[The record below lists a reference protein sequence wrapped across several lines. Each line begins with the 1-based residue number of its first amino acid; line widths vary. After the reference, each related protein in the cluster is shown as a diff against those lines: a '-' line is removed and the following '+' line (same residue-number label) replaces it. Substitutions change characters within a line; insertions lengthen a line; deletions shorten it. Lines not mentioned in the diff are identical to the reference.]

1 VSLRRAFAALLAGCA
16 AALAVQA
23 AEPVATAAVASAPR
37 VLRYSFPVAETGFDP
52 ARVDDIY
59 SQIVTSHVF
68 DGLYHYDH
76 LTRPFKVTPN
86 VAEAMPE
93 VSDDHRT
100 WTVRI
105 KPGLYF
111 SDDPAFKGRKRELVA
126 QDYVYAFK
134 RFFDPA
140 VRSPIYQNIQEEGLL
155 GVDALRQEALKNKA
169 PFDYDREIEGLRAI
183 DRYTIRFKLET
194 PRPRF
199 IYTLAQG
206 GSFGAV
212 AREVIEAYGEQAM
225 EHPVGTGP
233 FRLAQWRR
241 SSLIVLERNPNFRT
255 VRYEDEV
262 SPPADDAEGQALLKR
277 FRGRTLPMIDRVEVS
292 IIEVSQPRWLA
303 FLNDRFDLLAVPL
316 EYASLAAPNGV
327 IAPNL
332 ARRGIG
338 LQRVAAADRTL
349 FYFNMEDPLVGGF
362 APEKVALR
370 RAISLGTDV
379 WREINNVR
387 RGQAIPAQSI
397 VAPNTWGYD
406 PAYKTEN
413 SDYDVARAKAL
424 LDLYGYA
431 DRDGDGWREMPDGS
445 PLTLE
450 YATQPDAL
458 SRQFD
463 EIWKRNMDALGLRLK
478 ILKGQWPEQL
488 KMARAGQIMIWQ
500 LGFTATNPDV
510 QDGLVLLY
518 GPAAGGQNFA
528 RFRNAQFD
536 ELFRRM
542 QVLPDGPERLALLR
556 EAMKIAVAYAPQKVN
571 VHRVVTD
578 LTQPWLTGYRRPLFG
593 NQFWQYV
600 DVDPA
605 HQPKAR

>member
-1 VSLRRAFAALLAGCA
+1 MSLLRGFAALLAACT

-23 AEPVATAAVASAPR
+23 AEPLAMASATPR

-52 ARVDDIY
+52 ARVDDLY
-59 SQIVTSHVF
+59 SQIVTSHIY

-76 LTRPFKVTPN
+76 LVRPFKVTPN
-86 VAEAMPE
+86 VAQAMPE
-93 VSDDHRT
+93 VTDDFRT

-105 KPGLYF
+105 KPGIYF
-111 SDDPAFKGRKRELVA
+111 ADDPVFKGAKRELIA
-126 QDYVYAFK
+126 QDYVYSVK
-134 RFFDPA
+134 RFYDPE
-140 VRSPIYQNIQEEGLL
+140 VRSPIYQNVKEEGIL
-155 GVDALRQEALKNKA
+155 GLEALREEALQLKK
-169 PFDYDREIEGLRAI
+169 PFDYEREVEGVRVI
-183 DRYTIRFKLET
+183 DRYTVQFKLET

-199 IYTLAQG
+199 IYLLAQG
-206 GSFGAV
+206 GALGAV
-212 AREVIEAYGEQAM
+212 AREVIEAYAGRTM

-241 SSLIVLERNPNFRT
+241 SSSIVLERNPNFRK

-262 SPPADDAEGQALLKR
+262 APLADDAEGQALLKR
-277 FRGRTLPMIDRVEVS
+277 FRGRTLPMVDRVEIS
-292 IIEVSQPRWLA
+292 IIEVSQPRWLT

-327 IAPNL
+327 LAPNL

-370 RAISLGTDV
+370 RAVSLGTDV

-397 VAPNTWGYD
+397 IAPNTWGYD

-413 SDYDVARAKAL
+413 SDYDVGRAKAL
-424 LDLYGYA
+424 LDLYGYI
-431 DRDGDGWREMPDGS
+431 DRDGDGWRETPDGA

-518 GPAAGGQNFA
+518 GPAAGGQNLSRFKNA
-528 RFRNAQFD
+528 RFD
-536 ELFRRM
+536 DLFRRM

-556 EAMKIAVAYAPQKVN
+556 EAMKIAVAYAPQKYN

-578 LTQPWLTGYRRPLFG
+578 LTQPWLHGYRRPLFG

-605 HQPKAR
+605 RQPKAR